1 MTATT
6 ATDVTVAIRI
16 GLTGTFAATPQTVY
30 VWFVDAAWNG
40 TGWVQATTWTLVAQ
54 QPPAYV
60 SGSPSTSSTAPQAF
74 IVTARDQ
81 NGATD
86 IQRIYFLVNTS
97 PSIPQNVCHGFYDRA
112 SNTIYLFNDALTVL
126 NGPLTPGS
134 AGTLSN
140 SQCTI
145 YGTGSGVTATTATDI
160 TLALRMG
167 LNGAFASTA
176 QNVYVWITDV
186 AATGT
191 GWVQMAT
198 WSLVAPQP
206 PTYVSGSP
214 SSSAASLHTSTFTA
228 RDQNGATDIQRI
240 YFLVNTSP
248 STPQNVCHGFY
259 DRPSNAI
266 YLFNDALT
274 VLNGPLT
281 PGSAGTLSN
290 SQCTIY
296 GSGSVVTTTTA
307 TDITLAL
314 RMGLNG
320 TFAATAQNVYVWI
333 TDAAGTGT
341 GWVQM
346 ATWAIAG
353 PPATMSYSTTPE
365 SIGGGGSCVLTAHP
379 PVYTIQRANGNQIN
393 ISARMSVNGPIQG
406 NWRVTVRLFVFFSG
420 QSFGHGIP
428 DATVNFSS
436 ATPSGTQYGPIGS
449 VSLEPRGSGAYHVR
463 AATWGVC
470 NGQTIYYQGPI
481 ADSSPFPVQRPAVF
495 VPDSAGNPTGL
506 TSADF
511 WYLNGAPS
519 TDGYYTQ
526 YRLAMNPNTTP
537 GQGTHGY
544 SWITNDNSKL
554 DLIPENPA
562 TKVIIVSKGSST
574 PGYPSGEITVKASLN
589 GFTSL
594 AFQVRINAPH
604 RLRMGNNGTPFNE
617 TCSTIYGSP
626 AYIGYQ
632 SGYVYN
638 ILDLTGAV
646 LTPIITHETLENRKV
661 VVPGGSS
668 SNWATMPSRGTWTP
682 GNPDHWGQIDNAWAF
697 IDNYRVC
704 SGPTLIELTPLPFD
718 PTPNA
723 PAAPVVNFTQK
734 FWVGTTTPE
743 ATNTFTGKCVQ
754 RNTALL
760 RQSIG
765 SVDAIVS
772 PATSAQCASGV
783 FVN

>member
-1 MTATT
+1 
-6 ATDVTVAIRI
+6 
-16 GLTGTFAATPQTVY
+16 
-30 VWFVDAAWNG
+30 
-40 TGWVQATTWTLVAQ
+40 
-54 QPPAYV
+54 
-60 SGSPSTSSTAPQAF
+60 
-74 IVTARDQ
+74 
-81 NGATD
+81 
-86 IQRIYFLVNTS
+86 
-97 PSIPQNVCHGFYDRA
+97 
-112 SNTIYLFNDALTVL
+112 
-126 NGPLTPGS
+126 
-134 AGTLSN
+134 
-140 SQCTI
+140 
-145 YGTGSGVTATTATDI
+145 
-160 TLALRMG
+160 
-167 LNGAFASTA
+167 
-176 QNVYVWITDV
+176 
-186 AATGT
+186 
-191 GWVQMAT
+191 
-198 WSLVAPQP
+198 
-206 PTYVSGSP
+206 
-214 SSSAASLHTSTFTA
+214 
-228 RDQNGATDIQRI
+228 
-240 YFLVNTSP
+240 
-248 STPQNVCHGFY
+248 
-259 DRPSNAI
+259 
-266 YLFNDALT
+266 
-274 VLNGPLT
+274 
-281 PGSAGTLSN
+281 
-290 SQCTIY
+290 
-296 GSGSVVTTTTA
+296 
-307 TDITLAL
+307 
-314 RMGLNG
+314 
-320 TFAATAQNVYVWI
+320 
-333 TDAAGTGT
+333 
-341 GWVQM
+341 M

-393 ISARMSVNGPIQG
+393 ISARMAVNGPIQG

-495 VPDSAGNPTGL
+495 IPDSAGNPTGL

-537 GQGTHGY
+537 GQGTYGY

-562 TKVIIVSKGSST
+562 TKVIIVLKGSST